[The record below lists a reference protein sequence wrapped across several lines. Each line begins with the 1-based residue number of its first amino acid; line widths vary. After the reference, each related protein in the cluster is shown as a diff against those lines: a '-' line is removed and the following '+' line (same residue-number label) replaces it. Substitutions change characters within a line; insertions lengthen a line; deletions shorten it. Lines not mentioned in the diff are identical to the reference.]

1 MSKLRVITIDP
12 YKEKIRG
19 DEYDSDNFLDQCK
32 KFMECSTIDIVSLD
46 DENML
51 ILDDDGLFRDPQR
64 LFHWVSIDDR
74 YHAGKHQFYVGKSVI
89 AGYDQEG
96 DTTGT
101 NLDIKRVEDELVSFI
116 PEGIRQEPKLVDDIL
131 EGLHS

>member
-64 LFHWVSIDDR
+64 LFHWSSIDDR
-74 YHAGKHQFYVGKSVI
+74 YHAGKHQFYVGKSII

-101 NLDIKRVEDELVSFI
+101 NLDIKRVEDQLVKFI
-116 PEGIRQEPKLVDDIL
+116 PEGIRQEPKLGPVIV
-131 EGLHS
+131 EHSS

>member
-96 DTTGT
+96 NTTGT
-101 NLDIKRVEDELVSFI
+101 NLDIKRVEDQLIKFI
-116 PEGIRQEPKLVDDIL
+116 PEGIRQEPKLGPVIV
-131 EGLHS
+131 EHSS

>member
-19 DEYDSDNFLDQCK
+19 DEYDSENFIDQCK

-74 YHAGKHQFYVGKSVI
+74 YHAGKHQFYVGKSII

-101 NLDIKRVEDELVSFI
+101 NLDIKRVEDQLIKFI
-116 PEGIRQEPKLVDDIL
+116 PEGIRQEPKLGPVIV
-131 EGLHS
+131 EHSS

>member
-1 MSKLRVITIDP
+1 
-12 YKEKIRG
+12 
-19 DEYDSDNFLDQCK
+19 
-32 KFMECSTIDIVSLD
+32 MECSTIDIVSLD

-74 YHAGKHQFYVGKSVI
+74 YHAGKHQFYVGKSII

-101 NLDIKRVEDELVSFI
+101 NLDIKRVEDQLVKFI
-116 PEGIRQEPKLVDDIL
+116 PEGIRQEPKLGPVIV
-131 EGLHS
+131 EHSS

>member
-64 LFHWVSIDDR
+64 LFHWSSIDDR

>member
-74 YHAGKHQFYVGKSVI
+74 YHAGKHQFYVGKSII

-101 NLDIKRVEDELVSFI
+101 NLDIKRVEDQLVKFI
-116 PEGIRQEPKLVDDIL
+116 PEGIRQEPKLGPVIV
-131 EGLHS
+131 EHSS

>member
-51 ILDDDGLFRDPQR
+51 ILDGDGLFRDPQR

-101 NLDIKRVEDELVSFI
+101 NLDIKRVEDQLIKFI
-116 PEGIRQEPKLVDDIL
+116 PEGIRQEPKLGPVIV
-131 EGLHS
+131 EHSS

>member
-101 NLDIKRVEDELVSFI
+101 NLDIKRVEDQLIKFI
-116 PEGIRQEPKLVDDIL
+116 PEGIRQEPKLGPVIV
-131 EGLHS
+131 EHSS

>member
-74 YHAGKHQFYVGKSVI
+74 YHAGKHQFYVGKSII

-101 NLDIKRVEDELVSFI
+101 NLDIKRVEDQLIKFI
-116 PEGIRQEPKLVDDIL
+116 PEGIRQEPKLGPVIV
-131 EGLHS
+131 EHSS

>member
-19 DEYDSDNFLDQCK
+19 DEYDSDNFIDECK
-32 KFMECSTIDIVSLD
+32 KFMECHHITIVCLD

-51 ILDDDGLFRDPQR
+51 ILDDDGLFREPQR

-74 YHAGKHQFYVGKSVI
+74 YYAGKHQFYAGKCVI
-89 AGYDQEG
+89 AGTDSEG
-96 DTTGT
+96 GTTGT
-101 NLDIKRVEDELVSFI
+101 NLDIKRVEDDLVKFL
-116 PEGIRQEPKLVDDIL
+116 PEGMRQSPKLVDDIL
-131 EGLHS
+131 EGSHS

>member
-19 DEYDSDNFLDQCK
+19 DEYDSDNFIDECK
-32 KFMECSTIDIVSLD
+32 KFMDCRCIDIVSLD

-51 ILDDDGLFRDPQR
+51 ILDDDGLYREPQR

-74 YHAGKHQFYVGKSVI
+74 YYAGKHQFYAGKCVI

-96 DTTGT
+96 GTTGT
-101 NLDIKRVEDELVSFI
+101 NLDIKEVEDDLVKFI
-116 PEGIRQEPKLVDDIL
+116 PEGIRQEPKLGPVIV
-131 EGLHS
+131 EHSS

>member
-46 DENML
+46 DKNML

-74 YHAGKHQFYVGKSVI
+74 YHAGKHQFYVGKSII

-101 NLDIKRVEDELVSFI
+101 NLDIKRVEDQLVKFI
-116 PEGIRQEPKLVDDIL
+116 PEGIRQEPKLGPVIV
-131 EGLHS
+131 EHSS